1 MTAMRKAHKAD
12 RAVARRRANL
22 QSLVI
27 GGAILVLVGGALL
40 WMLSGAGAAA
50 PAVVRAA
57 RVGSVLSD
65 FVLTD
70 INGVTHHA
78 SDYRGQVLIINGWAT
93 WCPPCRA
100 EMPDLHAFYLAHK
113 ADGVQLLAI
122 NSGEDRATV
131 QSFINVQQFTFPVL
145 LDPAGVLNRLG
156 VSGLPT
162 TIIVGRDGVVKYIHT
177 GMITPEILQAAVA
190 PLL

>member
-1 MTAMRKAHKAD
+1 MTAMRKAHRPD

-22 QSLVI
+22 QSIVI
-27 GGAILVLVGGALL
+27 GSAVLVLVGGALL
-40 WMLSGAGAAA
+40 WMLSGAGAAS

-131 QSFINVQQFTFPVL
+131 QSFISAQQFTFPVL